1 MGKYPKY
8 IYPYE
13 VLQIAKSY
21 PPLLKQPV
29 LQELPVK
36 KLLEKPT
43 EVAED
48 SMGCFGGIFLS
59 VVIFGIGILCME
71 AKIQAGAIFIAIA
84 GFIMI
89 YYIFGWESIKARRE
103 KKRSQYLIN
112 LKDYQLKLQLV
123 ENNYEKNLTEYN
135 LKKQSFESDRKA
147 VENENLHR
155 QSEDFIVDYRK
166 RRIQSFFL
174 KSEKPKKLKTETE
187 KSVTHAF
194 FLEHLKLFF
203 QYHIHEN
210 VYIENSNFE
219 NLKYIPDYVIYDNN
233 LNLFIDIEIDEPYI
247 GSEGIPMH
255 FTKGNDQDR
264 DNYFTKKKW
273 IVIRFAEIQVIE
285 NPQGC
290 CALIND
296 VLLNIKKA
304 TPQYA
309 ENQNRINFTND
320 WNKDEA
326 HQLAFSRFRNTYLPH
341 YMAKNLELEKLETDN
356 YNLNLHPKPK
366 YDDID
371 DLPF

>member
-13 VLQIAKSY
+13 VIQIAKSY
-21 PPLLKQPV
+21 PPLLKLPE
-29 LQELPVK
+29 LKELPVK

-48 SMGCFGGIFLS
+48 SMGCFGRILWI

-71 AKIQAGAIFIAIA
+71 AKIQAGVIFIAIA
-84 GFIMI
+84 GFIII
-89 YYIFGWESIKARRE
+89 YYIFGWESIKARSE

-112 LKDYQLKLQLV
+112 LKEYQLKLQLA
-123 ENNYEKNLTEYN
+123 ENNYQESLAEYN

-155 QSEDFIVDYRK
+155 QSEDFIVAYRK
-166 RRIQSFFL
+166 ERIESFFS
-174 KSEKPKKLKTETE
+174 KSEKPKILKTQTD

-203 QYHIHEN
+203 QYPIYDN
-210 VYIENSNFE
+210 LYFENSYFE
-219 NLKYIPDYVIYDNN
+219 NLKNIPDYVLYENN

-247 GSEGIPMH
+247 GSEGIPIH
-255 FTKGNDQDR
+255 FTRGNDQDR

-273 IVIRFAEIQVIE
+273 IVIRFAEIQIIE
-285 NPQGC
+285 NPVGC

-296 VLLNIKKA
+296 VILNIKKA

-320 WNKDEA
+320 WNIDEA
-326 HQLAFSRFRNTYLPH
+326 HQLAFSRFRNTYLPNN
-341 YMAKNLELEKLETDN
+341 MAKNLELEKLETDK
-356 YNLNLHPKPK
+356 YNLNPKPK
-366 YDDID
+366 YYGED

>member
-13 VLQIAKSY
+13 VIQIAKSY
-21 PPLLKQPV
+21 PPLLKLPE

-48 SMGCFGGIFLS
+48 SMGCFGRIFLS
-59 VVIFGIGILCME
+59 VVMFGIGILCME

-89 YYIFGWESIKARRE
+89 YYIFGWESIKARSE

-112 LKDYQLKLQLV
+112 LKDYQLKLQLA
-123 ENNYEKNLTEYN
+123 ENNYKESLAEYN
-135 LKKQSFESDRKA
+135 FKKQSFESDRKA
-147 VENENLHR
+147 VENENLRR
-155 QSEDFIVDYRK
+155 QSEDFLIAYRK
-166 RRIQSFFL
+166 ERIESFFS
-174 KSEKPKKLKTETE
+174 KSEKPKILKTQTE
-187 KSVTHAF
+187 KSVTHTF
-194 FLEHLKLFF
+194 FLEHLKFFF
-203 QYHIHEN
+203 QYQIYDN
-210 VYIENSNFE
+210 LYFENSNFE
-219 NLKYIPDYVIYDNN
+219 NLKYIPDYVIFDNN

-247 GSEGIPMH
+247 GCEGIPIH

-304 TPQYA
+304 IPQYA

-326 HQLAFSRFRNTYLPH
+326 HQLAFSRFRNTYLPNN
-341 YMAKNLELEKLETDN
+341 MAKNLELEKLETDKD
-356 YNLNLHPKPK
+356 NLNPRPK
-366 YDDID
+366 YDD